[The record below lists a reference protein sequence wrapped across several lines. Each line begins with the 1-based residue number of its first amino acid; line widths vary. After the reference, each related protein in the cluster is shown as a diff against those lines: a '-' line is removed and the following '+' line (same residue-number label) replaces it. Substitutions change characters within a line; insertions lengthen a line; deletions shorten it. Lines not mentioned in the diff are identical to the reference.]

1 MERGLAT
8 HGGAS
13 VSSRR
18 TKTSDDGHVGYR
30 LIQLH
35 NYERSYATMAESK
48 IDFNALGQAIDT
60 SWGRSSTPKT
70 ASYSVKFSLA
80 GGPRLIASYQ
90 AVVNFGTER
99 EMILMKRNY
108 AEESVAII
116 NEVLKSIKAVYKD
129 LSDDTLKTKE
139 ASTTDSVEIIGFGVH
154 TAKRT
159 AYYRRKTVFELG

>member
-1 MERGLAT
+1 
-8 HGGAS
+8 
-13 VSSRR
+13 
-18 TKTSDDGHVGYR
+18 
-30 LIQLH
+30 
-35 NYERSYATMAESK
+35 MAETK

-70 ASYSVKFSLA
+70 ASYSVKFSIA
-80 GGPRLIASYQ
+80 GGPCLVASYQ

-129 LSDDTLKTKE
+129 LSNEGALKTKE
-139 ASTTDSVEIIGFGVH
+139 VSTTDSVEIIGFGVH